1 MPFWKTIKNNKK
13 GKILNGL
20 NKRKFLHHKTNITP
34 KRAALSA
41 SMTLEAAFIIPL
53 FVFFVVVFVYLIN
66 FINFQNRLNEIMY
79 DVSRNLAKLEYVE
92 EGSSSLPVAMAA
104 VYAQLDSQV
113 IEGAGIKGGYAGLTA
128 IGTEFEDDMIDLE
141 FTYIA
146 KFPFDIINIKSFICS
161 QKIYIRKWIG
171 DEDKGEG
178 ESEYSDKDV
187 LVYITENGTVYH
199 TSRDCTHLRLSV
211 RKVSPDEI
219 NSLRNEG
226 GGKYYSCEL
235 CGKGTAN
242 TVYITDYGD
251 CYHLNINCSG
261 LKRMIISVP
270 LSEVAHM
277 KKCSRCGG

>member
-20 NKRKFLHHKTNITP
+20 NKRKFFHHKTIIPP
-34 KRAALSA
+34 KRAVLSA
-41 SMTLEAAFIIPL
+41 SMTLEAALIIPL
-53 FVFFVVVFVYLIN
+53 FVFFVVAFVYLIN
-66 FINFQNRLNEIMY
+66 FINFQNRLNEVMY
-79 DVSRNLAKLEYVE
+79 DVSRNLSKLEYVK
-92 EGSSSLPVAMAA
+92 EGGSSLPVAMAA
-104 VYAQLDSQV
+104 VYTQIDAQV
-113 IEGAGIKGGYAGLTA
+113 IEAAGIKGGYAGLTA
-128 IGTEFEDDMIDLE
+128 IGTEFKGDIIDLE
-141 FTYIA
+141 FTYVA
-146 KFPFDIINIKSFICS
+146 EFPFDMIDIRSFICS

-171 DEDKGEG
+171 DEDKGAE
-178 ESEYSDKDV
+178 ESEYSEKNI

-199 TSRDCTHLRLSV
+199 TSRDCTHLRLSI
-211 RKVSPDEI
+211 REVSKDEI

-235 CGKGTAN
+235 CGKGTGHTA
-242 TVYITDYGD
+242 YITDHGD

-270 LSEVAHM
+270 ISEVAYM